1 MFAFPAPR
9 RKSQREVEDEV
20 EEEDGEVG
28 FQKRRCR
35 CVWCVW
41 CVWQGRARIVPFKP
55 RAVFVRELTSNAARG
70 ALLAELLSQL

>member
-20 EEEDGEVG
+20 EDEDGEG
-28 FQKRRCR
+28 GMKFQKRRCR
-35 CVWCVW
+35 CVW

-70 ALLAELLSQL
+70 ALLTELLSLL